1 MVWKCGYLTNHVD
14 FVITK
19 WACLESPHHSASPVM
34 ATTSKQ
40 VGFMDVQ
47 PPKWWR
53 ISKKQ
58 TKNIARHR
66 KNGGVKWWHQRF
78 EAIHSHPQ
86 IMNSK
91 KLYPRIPQVNCN
103 KTSVGNR
110 WIYSILQPSGN
121 IFFRGIFPE
130 ANESHRRLID
140 MFFMG
145 KHRRKHVFLIGT
157 WWYNGDMTRI

>member
-1 MVWKCGYLTNHVD
+1 MVWKCGYLTKHVD

-58 TKNIARHR
+58 TKTSQDTVKMVAS
-66 KNGGVKWWHQRF
+66 NGGIKDLKPSI
-78 EAIHSHPQ
+78 AIPKSWTLRNFTPG
-86 IMNSK
+86 
-91 KLYPRIPQVNCN
+91 YPRSTATKPPWESDEYILSCSPAAIFSSEASFQKPTNLIVASSIC
-103 KTSVGNR
+103 SLWGNTAE
-110 WIYSILQPSGN
+110 N
-121 IFFRGIFPE
+121 
-130 ANESHRRLID
+130 
-140 MFFMG
+140 MFFN
-145 KHRRKHVFLIGT
+145 
-157 WWYNGDMTRI
+157 WDMVI